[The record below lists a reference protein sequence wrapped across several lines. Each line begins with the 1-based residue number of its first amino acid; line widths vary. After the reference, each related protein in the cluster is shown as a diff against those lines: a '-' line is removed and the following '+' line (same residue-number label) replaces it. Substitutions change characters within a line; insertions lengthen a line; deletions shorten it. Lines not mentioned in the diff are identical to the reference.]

1 MKKKCS
7 LPRNHVKEGPN
18 LLGEEA
24 EGGAV
29 GGSLM
34 SLYWEMTFQH
44 WILLAWYFNMN
55 MFKLK
60 DSEK

>member
-44 WILLAWYFNMN
+44 
-55 MFKLK
+55 
-60 DSEK
+60 